1 MRISLNF
8 RTCKP
13 AIVACLFFFV
23 CTSAIHNTS
32 AASMIHR
39 AHIESLSNE
48 STSAAGCDRE
58 CLRGLITQYLDALI
72 AHNPSA
78 LPVAPNVRF
87 TEDTVEMRLGEGLW
101 KSASRIRPYR
111 QDFLDVR
118 QGVAAS
124 HVVVEEGGS
133 PVLLVL
139 RLKVVDNKITEVETI
154 AVRSRKEGMIFEPDS
169 LTKASAAMTLVPEPS
184 QLHSREEAIKIAE
197 RYPAGLKVGSFVKS
211 DVPFSSD
218 AYRFENGRL
227 MAGKNC
233 TFMRGCDNIKTQKHP
248 VLSKITYRLAAVDE
262 EMGIVLFRL
271 DFGPGSTRGAENSL
285 IVWEAFKVYG
295 GEVHAVEAFME
306 IMPFGAGSGWDDNG
320 GK

>member
-1 MRISLNF
+1 
-8 RTCKP
+8 
-13 AIVACLFFFV
+13 
-23 CTSAIHNTS
+23 
-32 AASMIHR
+32 
-39 AHIESLSNE
+39 
-48 STSAAGCDRE
+48 
-58 CLRGLITQYLDALI
+58 
-72 AHNPSA
+72 
-78 LPVAPNVRF
+78 
-87 TEDTVEMRLGEGLW
+87 MRLGEGLW

-124 HVVVEEGGS
+124 HVVVEEEGS

-139 RLKVVDNKITEVETI
+139 RLKVVDNKITEVETM

-169 LTKASAAMTLVPEPS
+169 LTKASAAMSLAPEPS
-184 QLHSREEAIKIAE
+184 QLQSREEAIRIAE

-233 TFMRGCDNIKTQKHP
+233 TFMRGCENIKTQKHP

-306 IMPFGAGSGWDDNG
+306 IMPVGAGSGWDDNG
-320 GK
+320 KK